1 MESGG
6 RVPQPR
12 VWAGVE
18 AGGEGREGGG
28 ELHGIEEGVGGLL
41 GRGGLL
47 VGHGGALHHGHEV
60 GAGVRGTTAAHQWW
74 VVRWWR
80 GGVRESR
87 VSTWLL
93 VRAHWYLF
101 CWPVS
106 PWLPVHVTTLS
117 YHQAGHCLATL
128 PPPSLHLCPGC
139 HCLCGLAAVYLCL
152 DAARRA
158 VSR

>member
-80 GGVRESR
+80 GGGAGESC
-87 VSTWLL
+87 VYLAAGAGSLVPVLL
-93 VRAHWYLF
+93 AGVTLA
-101 CWPVS
+101 
-106 PWLPVHVTTLS
+106 PVHVTPLS

-128 PPPSLHLCPGC
+128 PPSLHLCPGC
-139 HCLCGLAAVYLCL
+139 HCLCGLAAVYQCL